1 MPEVFGNQKVI
12 VKSINFNKDNYSGIT
27 NEVKYGKNRR

>member
-1 MPEVFGNQKVI
+1 MPEAFGNQKVI
-12 VKSINFNKDNYSGIT
+12 VISINLNKDNYSSII